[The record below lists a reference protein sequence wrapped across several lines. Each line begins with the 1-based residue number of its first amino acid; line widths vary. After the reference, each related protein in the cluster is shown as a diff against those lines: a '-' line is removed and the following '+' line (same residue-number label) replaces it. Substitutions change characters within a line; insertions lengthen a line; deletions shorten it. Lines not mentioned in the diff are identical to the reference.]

1 MLTCRM
7 PLALLAGWFFA
18 TTNAFAVQPPAFE
31 WKDDDK
37 VVLIG
42 GTVIEREQ
50 NYGHWELALTR
61 HIPAKN
67 VTFRNL
73 GWSGDTVWAESRG
86 IFDAPE
92 QGYAKLIE
100 LVKEQK
106 PTVLIFGYGQV
117 EASNGPSRI
126 PVFLQQY
133 KKIINDCKAGSAPGA
148 RVILLGPMDILP
160 MPAPLPKP
168 DSYNTQIA
176 AYRDAI
182 RQFAPT
188 VNATFVPMAMPKAEN
203 TKELLELTD
212 NGQHLTSEGYART
225 APQLVLALAQKSP
238 KKLKSGDEASL
249 QQTILKKNELFFH
262 RHRPQNVTYLFLFR
276 KHEQGNNAVDIPKF
290 DPLVADLEKQIGS
303 SLD

>member
-1 MLTCRM
+1 M

-18 TTNAFAVQPPAFE
+18 TINAFAVQPPAFE

-126 PVFLQQY
+126 PAFLQQY

-188 VNATFVPMAMPKAEN
+188 INATFVPMAMPKPEN